1 MKPNAKKYIRLDN
14 QILSNRSKVDMF
26 ESGQFYNLT
35 MRDLYRRKENEFI
48 EKKQQ
53 IEKILTEEEKDQ
65 IEIYYGCGQMFEY

>member
-1 MKPNAKKYIRLDN
+1 MKPNAKKYIRLDD